1 MRILA
6 IETSCDETSA
16 SVVENGRKVL
26 SNVISSSSE
35 TFAALGGVIPEAA
48 ARQQLTCIHPV
59 IAKALTE
66 AGCTPAALDA
76 LAVTRGPGLLQ
87 SLLVGSTV
95 ARTLARLWGKPL
107 IGIHHTF
114 GHLSSPWL
122 DTSEEIPFPILTLS
136 ASGGHTEL
144 WLRRSHTDG
153 ELLGSTRD
161 DAAGEAFDKGA
172 QLLGLPYPGGPA
184 ISALSRHGDPHAYPF
199 PSPLSDQKSVEF
211 SFSGLKTSL
220 KYLLRDLGEMS
231 EETRCDVAAS
241 YQNALC
247 MHLLTGIG
255 KSLRLHPEVC
265 EVHLVGGVSA
275 NIHLRTLVQEQI
287 GERVLRSP
295 KSIAYCTDNAAMVA
309 AAAYFLHQEH
319 GAGAYVPF
327 ETAAS
332 LPANFVFA
340 VSQ

>member
-1 MRILA
+1 MHILA

-16 SVVENGRKVL
+16 SIVEDGKKVL

-35 TFAALGGVIPEAA
+35 IFATLGGVIPEAA

-59 IAKALTE
+59 ITKALDD
-66 AGCTPAALDA
+66 AGCMSDALDA

-95 ARTLARLWGKPL
+95 ARTLARLWSKPL
-107 IGIHHTF
+107 VGIHHTF

-122 DTSEEIPFPILTLS
+122 DVTEEILWPIITLS

-153 ELLGSTRD
+153 DLLGSTRD

-184 ISALSRHGDPHAYPF
+184 ISVLGQHGDPHAYPF
-199 PSPLSDQKSVEF
+199 PSPLADLPSPDF
-211 SFSGLKTSL
+211 SFSGLKTAL
-220 KYLLRDLGEMS
+220 KYLIRDSGEIS
-231 EETRCDVAAS
+231 EQARRDIAAS
-241 YQNALC
+241 YQHALC
-247 MHLLTGIG
+247 VHLLTGIE
-255 KSLRLHPEVC
+255 KSLHLHPEVR
-265 EVHLVGGVSA
+265 EIHLVGGVSA
-275 NIHLRTLVQEQI
+275 NIHLRSLIQEHI
-287 GERVLRSP
+287 GERTLRTP
-295 KSIAYCTDNAAMVA
+295 KNIAYCTDNAAMIA
-309 AAAYFLHQEH
+309 AAAAFLIQAHPQV
-319 GAGAYVPF
+319 AFAPF
-327 ETAAS
+327 ETVAS